1 MECFAVQSKAPFIL
15 SIPPGDNLSVQF
27 TSYLLYIS
35 LATQV
40 KVSCATRS
48 ENKMK
53 LIVFLATI
61 VLVSAKSIKID
72 QLEYGFC
79 GENSNENPLFNLMI
93 IT

>member
-1 MECFAVQSKAPFIL
+1 MK
-15 SIPPGDNLSVQF
+15 D
-27 TSYLLYIS
+27 
-35 LATQV
+35 
-40 KVSCATRS
+40 SCASRS

-79 GENSNENPLFNLMI
+79 GEN
-93 IT
+93 